1 MSITEAIELLKSY
14 NGPLG
19 LTLHSGASDD
29 MISRVETA
37 YGIKLPIDIK
47 TFYRFTDGFE
57 TVEDIFNMIPIAE
70 IIDNKNRHSDE
81 PFYIAEYMIYSDMW
95 QLEINPDDCN
105 DYKIIIAANYNKLV
119 LTKSLAE
126 FIARFLKGGVFDSGG
141 LYYWQE
147 EVELQP
153 VYTTHLKTAQAL
165 LTVFYYGLRYDF
177 ISKKEVV
184 DWADRIV
191 VHENEPETF
200 FVEISLSHDVNELIS
215 LLSSVHIPESS
226 IVVRAILGL
235 LYHRLSEGVISVDKA
250 ISVMDKLDSKL
261 LTPFE
266 IEHLYYFTDD
276 VWMDTP
282 VIDFEKL
289 KRNLLDFLAYYKGF
303 EITNFKK
310 WLGFDLHIKYKLKEP
325 EYSDPSN
332 QKKQKREL
340 QIIYATVYALA
351 LLSFIVVI
359 VTYPKV
365 EDKIHLNK
373 FNGDLYQVSELYL
386 FFFICYYVFESVI
399 WLINKIVSCVQK
411 LFK

>member
-1 MSITEAIELLKSY
+1 
-14 NGPLG
+14 
-19 LTLHSGASDD
+19 
-29 MISRVETA
+29 
-37 YGIKLPIDIK
+37 
-47 TFYRFTDGFE
+47 
-57 TVEDIFNMIPIAE
+57 
-70 IIDNKNRHSDE
+70 
-81 PFYIAEYMIYSDMW
+81 
-95 QLEINPDDCN
+95 
-105 DYKIIIAANYNKLV
+105 
-119 LTKSLAE
+119 
-126 FIARFLKGGVFDSGG
+126 
-141 LYYWQE
+141 
-147 EVELQP
+147 
-153 VYTTHLKTAQAL
+153 
-165 LTVFYYGLRYDF
+165 
-177 ISKKEVV
+177 
-184 DWADRIV
+184 
-191 VHENEPETF
+191 
-200 FVEISLSHDVNELIS
+200 
-215 LLSSVHIPESS
+215 
-226 IVVRAILGL
+226 LGL